1 MTICMLV
8 FPFCSF
14 RGDVWFDCY
23 MTSSLL
29 ASHFEWAGV
38 PFVAQYFPI
47 YFVGSGED
55 VCFG

>member
-1 MTICMLV
+1 M
-8 FPFCSF
+8 
-14 RGDVWFDCY
+14 WFDCY

-29 ASHFEWAGV
+29 ASYFEWVGV
-38 PFVAQYFPI
+38 PFVAQYLLI